1 MCKINPNVYLH
12 IIDLFNWL
20 KYNDIQVVNENF
32 RCYKHKTPQPLW
44 LGKQDEHEI
53 MYFAVTHKF
62 SSAFEMAFL
71 RVLI

>member
-1 MCKINPNVYLH
+1 MIYRYKIYL
-12 IIDLFNWL
+12 
-20 KYNDIQVVNENF
+20 E
-32 RCYKHKTPQPLW
+32 KTPQPLW